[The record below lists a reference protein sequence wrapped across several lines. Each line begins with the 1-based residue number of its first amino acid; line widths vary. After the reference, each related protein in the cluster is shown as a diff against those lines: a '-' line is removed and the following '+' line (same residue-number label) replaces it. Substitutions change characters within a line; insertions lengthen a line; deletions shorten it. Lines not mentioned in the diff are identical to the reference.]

1 MDTPF
6 SGSSRLLP
14 QTGPLGISIDV
25 EFSLLPGGAALLMGK
40 LVLPS
45 RTWVDEASRQMGLH
59 FSKAFAS
66 HHVPSFVQEF
76 HTSPFQTEGVAG
88 MCELIH
94 LLVWGA
100 QLEAGMPQAV

>member
-1 MDTPF
+1 MLNSPC
-6 SGSSRLLP
+6 SREALLCSWGSWC
-14 QTGPLGISIDV
+14 
-25 EFSLLPGGAALLMGK
+25 SLLEPA
-40 LVLPS
+40 VF
-45 RTWVDEASRQMGLH
+45 RVDEASRQMGLH